1 MRLKD
6 GTAVGVELQ
15 MTENGL
21 QAAFKSESNDL
32 LRSLESQWKAFV
44 DRNVSDLKVA
54 SSVFEGRSGLDLSNP
69 NSGSDARERREAFED
84 SAAAA
89 SLAGQEGEKDVSR
102 GLVELPDAGELPP
115 LRLIGRLNI
124 YA

>member
-15 MTENGL
+15 MTEHGL

-32 LRSLESQWKAFV
+32 LRSLESQWKVFV
-44 DRNVSDLKVA
+44 DRNVGDLKVA

-69 NSGSDARERREAFED
+69 NNRSDARERREAFED

-89 SLAGQEGEKDVSR
+89 SLLGQEGGEDVSD
-102 GLVELPDAGELPP
+102 GLVKLPDAGELPP